1 MKKIFYIDIDPSLEN
16 ATGLSAIALVK
27 RPAVEKDFLKF
38 EKNEP
43 VSQRFQTDECEHTI
57 KGIAMLADTP
67 IYRYNEE
74 IGEHWVVFT
83 KECIKKIMLKQAQEK
98 SQSIVNLEHDSNRTV
113 DQCFMIESYLIDR
126 EHGISPAEFED
137 VADGSWM
144 VSFKVLDADLWDRIM
159 KSEFKGFSIEGLF
172 EYRGSKPKRN
182 ELDELIDEILS

>member
-1 MKKIFYIDIDPSLEN
+1 MRKIFYIDIDPSLDN
-16 ATGLSAIALVK
+16 PTGVHAIALVK

-38 EKNEP
+38 DADHKP
-43 VSQRFQTDECEHTI
+43 QRFAMDECEHTI

-83 KECIKKIMLKQAQEK
+83 KECIKKIMLKQARAQE
-98 SQSIVNLEHDSNRTV
+98 QSIVNLDHDSNRMA

-126 EHGISPAEFED
+126 EHGIAPIEFED

-144 VSFKVLDADLWDRIM
+144 VSFKVLDADLWDRIQD
-159 KSEFKGFSIEGLF
+159 SDFKGFSIEGLF
-172 EYRGSKPKRN
+172 DYKRTEPKRN
-182 ELDELIDEILS
+182 TLEEMIDDILS